1 MRIPL
6 EPQHRTPLFRQ
17 IEAHLRRSIASGRLP
32 AGTRLPSTRRLASD
46 LGVNRLTVENA
57 YAELEADGLIAG
69 RAGSGTYVLAASPLP
84 PLPPRDASAP
94 WPRWQRELAGRRGAT
109 LGDPLGRTPAPAR
122 HRHLIRLDGGTGD
135 PRLFPAEE
143 FRKVIQGVMRREGA
157 SALGYGDPGGFF
169 PLRRTIAHVLTA
181 QGVPARPENVLVTA
195 GSQRALAL
203 VSALLL
209 RPGDAVVVERPTY
222 AGALELF
229 RAHGLRIVGVPID
242 AQGMRVEELETLL
255 LQHHPRLIYTL
266 PTFQN
271 PTGACLSAPRR
282 RQLLALA
289 ARHSVPIL
297 EDDYVGDLRYE
308 GRAQPALKASDPQGH
323 VIYVSTFSKML
334 MPGLRTGFL
343 VAEGP
348 VLDGLRQLQRVEE
361 LATCNLMQR
370 ALEAYITVGR
380 YQAHLR
386 RASRLYRR
394 RRDAM
399 LRAVERSLPSQ
410 VQVEAPAGGLFLWL
424 RLPEGYSSAELL
436 PVAEAAGVRIAPGG
450 DFFPDAG
457 DGARFLRL
465 CFAAHEPEE
474 LLEGV
479 RRLAT
484 ALRSAEHPAPPAV
497 GRRRGPGNERGAVE
511 HGRAEQLPSLPP
523 RA

>member
-6 EPQHRTPLFRQ
+6 EPQLRTPLFRQ

-32 AGTRLPSTRRLASD
+32 AGSRLPSTRRLASD

-57 YAELEADGLIAG
+57 YAELEAEGLIAG

-84 PLPPRDASAP
+84 PLPPRDVSAP
-94 WPRWQRELAGRRGAT
+94 WPLWQRELAARRGIT
-109 LGDPLGRTPAPAR
+109 HREPQGRTPPLAR
-122 HRHLIRLDGGTGD
+122 PPRLIRLDGGTGD
-135 PRLFPAEE
+135 PRLFPVEE
-143 FRKVIQGVMRREGA
+143 FRKVLQGVMRRDGA
-157 SALGYGDPGGFF
+157 EALGYGDPGGLL

-181 QGVPARPENVLVTA
+181 QGVPARPEHVLITA

-209 RPGDAVVVERPTY
+209 RPGDAVVVELPTY
-222 AGALELF
+222 GGALELF
-229 RAHGLRIVGVPID
+229 RAHGLRIVGVPTD

-271 PTGACLSAPRR
+271 PTGACLSGPRR

-289 ARHSVPIL
+289 ARHNVPIL

-308 GRAQPALKASDPQGH
+308 GRAQPALKASDPGGH

-334 MPGLRTGFL
+334 MPGLRAGFL
-343 VAEGP
+343 LAEGP
-348 VLDGLRQLQRVEE
+348 VLEGLRQLQRVEE
-361 LATCNLMQR
+361 LATSNLLQR
-370 ALEAYITVGR
+370 ALEAYVTVGR

-386 RASRLYRR
+386 RSCRIYRR

-399 LRAVERSLPSQ
+399 LRAVERHLPAQ
-410 VQVEAPAGGLFLWL
+410 VWGEAPAGGLFLWL
-424 RLPEGYSSAELL
+424 RLPEGHSSAELL
-436 PVAEAAGVRIAPGG
+436 PAAEAAGMRFAPGG
-450 DFFPDAG
+450 GFFPDAG

-474 LLEGV
+474 ILEGV
-479 RRLAT
+479 RRLGI
-484 ALRSAEHPAPPAV
+484 ALS
-497 GRRRGPGNERGAVE
+497 RGSR
-511 HGRAEQLPSLPP
+511 P
-523 RA
+523 RASGRSSNLGARAY